1 MRHDD
6 YPSFSRG
13 NDNDV
18 LSLFS
23 LHFAVYIDL
32 YFVMASSNKTVIAFD
47 LYGTLLSTESI
58 AYGLATYFGDVKA
71 QPITA
76 LWRRF
81 ATIHSSFLI
90 DE

>member
-1 MRHDD
+1 M
-6 YPSFSRG
+6 
-13 NDNDV
+13 
-18 LSLFS
+18 
-23 LHFAVYIDL
+23 
-32 YFVMASSNKTVIAFD
+32 IAFD

-71 QPITA
+71 QPIAA

-81 ATIHSSFLI
+81 ATIHSSLLI